1 MPSLLKV
8 ALGTALALVVSA
20 PALASAKSSTRVVEC
35 GAESCL
41 VVTGRREHAVSPVSI
56 NGNTVHVEGGRKW
69 RAVVPVETVRQ
80 WSAPLART
88 ITIEVDG
95 AIRKARLPIGLL
107 GHADSL
113 AALVVR
119 MK

>member
-1 MPSLLKV
+1 MPCLLKV
-8 ALGTALALVVSA
+8 ALGTALALGIST
-20 PALASAKSSTRVVEC
+20 PALASAKPDTRVVEC

-41 VVTGRREHAVSPVSI
+41 VVTGRREHAASPVSL
-56 NGNTVHVEGGRKW
+56 NGNAVHVQGRHKW
-69 RAVVPVETVRQ
+69 RAVVPIETVRQ
-80 WSAPLART
+80 WSAPLARS

-95 AIRKARLPIGLL
+95 TTREARLPIGLL

-119 MK
+119 VR